1 MSPKARELSHDSARG
16 ISQTCV
22 IHHHHQN
29 CHHLQLSAKLSSPSI
44 IIKIVIIFNCHHCYQ
59 HQQLLS
65 SSPILDNCDYFLR
78 GQFSHISQNSA
89 TIVCLYALFG
99 CLGSPFLAARAALY
113 LHMSL
118 SNSRFIIQSDRRDN
132 ACASGQITSNF
143 LTQASR
149 RLYEIRQP
157 PTSLCTTSNFL
168 I

>member
-1 MSPKARELSHDSARG
+1 MSPKARELSHASAGG

-29 CHHLQLSAKLSSPSI
+29 CPHCRLSSKLSSSS
-44 IIKIVIIFNCHHCYQ
+44 IVIIVISISNCRSH
-59 HQQLLS
+59 S